1 MRLYLR
7 STARTSTHHDKGPTM
22 KRILQISG
30 ITTLLIAS
38 SFALAQTGAY
48 TGPSNKAAP
57 AGYTG
62 PTSVPL
68 MKAKDLLDK
77 GKDDQYARLQG
88 KLVSH
93 KGGDDYEFADASG
106 KITVEIDAKH
116 FPAGVSI
123 DQNTMVELTGE
134 FDKETFGESS
144 FDVKQM
150 KVVK

>member
-1 MRLYLR
+1 
-7 STARTSTHHDKGPTM
+7 M

-30 ITTLLIAS
+30 ITTLLAASAFAIA
-38 SFALAQTGAY
+38 QPTGY
-48 TGPSNKAAP
+48 TGPSKAATP
-57 AGYTG
+57 SGYAG

-88 KLVSH
+88 KLLSH
-93 KGGDDYEFADASG
+93 KGGEEYEFADQSG

-123 DQNTMVELTGE
+123 DHNTLVELTGE
-134 FDKETFGESS
+134 FDKETFGEST
-144 FDVKQM
+144 FDVKQV
-150 KVVK
+150 KVVTK